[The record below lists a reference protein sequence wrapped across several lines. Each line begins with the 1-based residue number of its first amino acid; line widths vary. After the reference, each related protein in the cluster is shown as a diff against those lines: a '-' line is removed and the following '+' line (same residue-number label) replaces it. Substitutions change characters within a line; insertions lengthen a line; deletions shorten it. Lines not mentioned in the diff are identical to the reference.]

1 MAAIQMVRAWRKA
14 GFYLPPESDDDS
26 EVTDEE
32 IRQEF
37 DIGGWDG
44 LTD

>member
-1 MAAIQMVRAWRKA
+1 MVRKA
-14 GFYLPPESDDDS
+14 GFLLPLESDDDS

-37 DIGGWDG
+37 HICGLDG
-44 LTD
+44 LID